1 MRAEGEDEEIIKA
14 DYLLKICT
22 LRSWIGK
29 ELNIESRLRG
39 NLCTWFSHFCFIYS
53 EHSYPEL
60 LEIRL
65 SMSAP
70 SLSFPTPLP
79 QVNKS
84 NYCNFKDPVI
94 FLNPI
99 LFFFLFFFK
108 LQR

>member
-1 MRAEGEDEEIIKA
+1 MRAEDEDEEIIKA

-22 LRSWIGK
+22 SHSWNGK

-39 NLCTWFSHFCFIYS
+39 NPCTCFSHFCLVYS

-65 SMSAP
+65 STSAP

-79 QVNKS
+79 QVNIKS
-84 NYCNFKDPVI
+84 NYRNF
-94 FLNPI
+94 
-99 LFFFLFFFK
+99 
-108 LQR
+108 